1 VAELRIGAAALRQL
15 SIGQDKMAQRTTV
28 EAERPAKSQKGGKR
42 SANGAIPAA
51 KSAMPVDRA
60 RVFEAFR
67 RWGYLEAS
75 LDPLGFLEPLKS
87 PDLDGL
93 SGADAEEAR
102 RIYSGTIGAD
112 FMHLLEA
119 GRRDWIAARME
130 GAAPETDR
138 HMILSR
144 LIRADLFEQVLQSRY
159 LGTKR
164 FSLEGVTS
172 LIPLLD
178 AILDAAGEHGAI
190 QTLMAMSHRGRLNV
204 MVHTACKTP
213 HEVVAGFE
221 DVDPRS
227 VLGAGDVK
235 YHVGATGTYLT
246 AHGKEIEIHL
256 VSNPSHLEAVDPVAV
271 GRARAK
277 LTRYGGGV
285 TNFDANKVV
294 PIVMHGD
301 AAFAGQGIFAETLNL
316 ADLEAYT
323 VGGTIHIIVNNLIG
337 FTTRPVQEHS
347 SRFAADL
354 AKRQNVPIF
363 HVNAEDPD
371 AVVRVG
377 EIAADYRAT
386 FGSDVVIDLIGYRR
400 HGHSEVDDP
409 TITQPR
415 LYEKIKNHRPLWKL
429 YAERV
434 QVDATKTV
442 EAVRAEYEVEQTKA
456 GKLKKIPHLRQLP
469 DYWSAFHR
477 GKFKAE
483 YEVDTGLAAE
493 TLAAITGKLVA
504 VPSGFHVHPKIAK
517 LLEQRAEMG
526 RGKRAVDYG
535 FAEALA
541 FGSLLEEGTP
551 LRLTGQDSQRGTFN
565 QRHAVLVD
573 TENEETYVPLAALT
587 AESERRPFC
596 EIYNSSLSEAGCLGF
611 EYGFSRDYPE
621 ALVLW
626 EAQFGDFVNGA
637 QVIIDQF
644 ISAGEDKW
652 DLPSGIVMLLPHGFE
667 GQGPE
672 HSSARIER
680 FLQLAGEENIQICQ
694 PSTAAQYF
702 HMLRRQARR
711 PWRKPLVVFTPKSM
725 LRHPDASSGILEFS
739 LPRFLPIVPDREV
752 RDARRILIASGK
764 VGHEL
769 KAERRKRKDASTA
782 ILFLDQLYPLPR
794 TEILAALEAHPHARE
809 VVWVQEEPRNMGPF
823 SYVMPRLQQLVQE
836 RGLSLRSVK
845 RSSSAS
851 PATGS
856 AKAHELEQKTLLSL
870 AFTTTSGD

>member
-1 VAELRIGAAALRQL
+1 
-15 SIGQDKMAQRTTV
+15 MAHRTTL
-28 EAERPAKSQKGGKR
+28 EAERPSKAGKL
-42 SANGAIPAA
+42 SKKAAANGGGAGSPE
-51 KSAMPVDRA
+51 RE
-60 RVFEAFR
+60 RVFDAFR

-87 PDLDGL
+87 PDLDGFT
-93 SGADAEEAR
+93 GKDAEAAR
-102 RIYSGTIGAD
+102 RIYSGSVGAD
-112 FMHLLEA
+112 FMHLAQPE
-119 GRRDWIAARME
+119 RRRWIIERME
-130 GAAPETDR
+130 GQAPETDR
-138 HMILSR
+138 DVILTR
-144 LIRADLFEQVLQSRY
+144 LVRADLFEQVLQSRY

-178 AILDAAGEHGAI
+178 SILDAAGEHGAI
-190 QTLMAMSHRGRLNV
+190 ESVMAMSHRGRLNV

-235 YHVGATGTYLT
+235 YHIGATGEYVT

-271 GRARAK
+271 GRSRAK
-277 LTRYGGGV
+277 LTRYADGSV
-285 TNFDANKVV
+285 NFETNKVV

-316 ADLEAYT
+316 ADLKAYT
-323 VGGTIHIIVNNLIG
+323 VGGTIQVIVNNLIG

-347 SRFAADL
+347 ARFAADL
-354 AKRQNVPIF
+354 AKRQNIPIF

-377 EIAADYRAT
+377 QMAADYRAT
-386 FGSDVVIDLIGYRR
+386 FGSDVVVDLIGYRR

-415 LYEKIKNHRPLWKL
+415 LYDKIKSHPPLWKL

-434 QVDATKTV
+434 GVDATKTV

-456 GKLKKIPHLRQLP
+456 QQLKKTPHLRQLP
-469 DYWSAFHR
+469 EYWSKFHR
-477 GKFKAE
+477 GKFRAE
-483 YEVDTGLAAE
+483 YEVETGLPAE
-493 TLAAITGKLVA
+493 EIAELTDALVR
-504 VPSGFHVHPKIAK
+504 VPGGFHVHPKIVK

-526 RGKRAVDYG
+526 KGKRAIDYG
-535 FAEALA
+535 FAESLA
-541 FGSLLEEGTP
+541 FASLLEEGTP
-551 LRLTGQDSQRGTFN
+551 LRLTGQDTQRGTFN

-573 TENEETYVPLAALT
+573 TETEETHIPLATIASQ
-587 AESERRPFC
+587 AEGAPFC
-596 EIYNSSLSEAGCLGF
+596 EIHNSSLSEAGCLGF

-652 DLPSGIVMLLPHGFE
+652 DLPSGIVLLLPHGFE

-725 LRHPDASSGILEFS
+725 LRHPEASSTLED
-739 LPRFLPIVPDREV
+739 LAQPHFLPLVPDREV
-752 RDARRILIASGK
+752 IDAKHILIASGK

-769 KAERRKRKDASTA
+769 KAERRKRKDSSTA

-794 TEILAALEAHPHARE
+794 PEIAAALASHPNARE

-823 SYVMPRLQQLVQE
+823 FYVMPRLAQIAQE
-836 RGLSLRSVK
+836 RGLVLRSVK
-845 RSSSAS
+845 RSPSAS

-856 AKAHELEQKTLLSL
+856 AKAHEMEQKTLLSL
-870 AFTTTSGD
+870 AFTTHSGD

>member
-1 VAELRIGAAALRQL
+1 MAPRTALE
-15 SIGQDKMAQRTTV
+15 V
-28 EAERPAKSQKGGKR
+28 ERPVKPAKSAKKSGNGTAP
-42 SANGAIPAA
+42 SA
-51 KSAMPVDRA
+51 DRE
-60 RVFEAFR
+60 RIFEAFR
-67 RWGYLEAS
+67 RWGYLEAD
-75 LDPLGFLEPLKS
+75 LDPLGFLKALKS
-87 PDLDGL
+87 EDLDF
-93 SGADAEEAR
+93 SGPDADAAR

-112 FMHLLEA
+112 FMHLVQPE
-119 GRRDWIAARME
+119 RRKWIADRLE
-130 GAAPETDR
+130 SETPENDR
-138 HMILSR
+138 HAILAR
-144 LIRADLFEQVLQSRY
+144 LVRADLFEQVLQSRY

-178 AILDAAGEHGAI
+178 SILDAAGEHGAI
-190 QTLMAMSHRGRLNV
+190 ESVMAMSHRGRLNV

-235 YHVGATGTYLT
+235 YHVGATGTFVT
-246 AHGKEIEIHL
+246 AHGKDIEIHL

-277 LTRYGGGV
+277 LTRYAGGS
-285 TNFDANKVV
+285 TKFDTNKVV

-301 AAFAGQGIFAETLNL
+301 AAFAGQGIFAETLNF
-316 ADLEAYT
+316 ADLNAYT
-323 VGGTIHIIVNNLIG
+323 VGGTIQIIVNNLIG

-347 SRFAADL
+347 ARFAADL

-377 EIAADYRAT
+377 QIAADYRAT
-386 FGSDVVIDLIGYRR
+386 FGSDVVVDLIGYRR

-409 TITQPR
+409 TITQPK
-415 LYEKIKNHRPLWKL
+415 LYERIKNHPPLWKL
-429 YAERV
+429 YAKRV
-434 QVDATKTV
+434 NVDATKTV
-442 EAVRAEYEVEQTKA
+442 EAVRAEYEIEQTKA
-456 GKLKKIPHLRQLP
+456 QQVKKIPHLRQLP

-477 GKFKAE
+477 GKFRPE
-483 YEVDTGLAAE
+483 YEVETGLSAE
-493 TLAAITGKLVA
+493 KIGELADSLVR
-504 VPSGFHVHPKIAK
+504 VPQGFHVHPKIVK

-526 RGKRAVDYG
+526 HGKRAFDYG
-535 FAEALA
+535 AAEAIA
-541 FGSLLEEGTP
+541 FASLLEAGTP

-573 TENEETYVPLAALT
+573 TESEETYVPLANLAPGQ
-587 AESERRPFC
+587 PFC
-596 EIYNSSLSEAGCLGF
+596 EIFNSPLSEAGCLGF

-652 DLPSGIVMLLPHGFE
+652 DLPSGVVLLLPHGFE

-672 HSSARIER
+672 HSSARMER
-680 FLQLAGEENIQICQ
+680 FLQLAAEENIQICQ
-694 PSTAAQYF
+694 PSNAAQYF
-702 HMLRRQARR
+702 HMLRRQALR

-725 LRHPDASSGILEFS
+725 LRHPEASSKLEAFA
-739 LPRFLPIVPDREV
+739 LPQFQPVVPDHEV
-752 RDARRILIASGK
+752 TDAKHILIASGK

-769 KAERRKRKDASTA
+769 KAERRKRKDSSTA

-794 TEILAALEAHPHARE
+794 PELVAAISAHRNARE

-823 SYVMPRLQQLVQE
+823 FYVMPRLAQLVQDLD
-836 RGLSLRSVK
+836 LSLRSVK